1 MDGAQATIQAV
12 AMTIALALIGALVV
26 TFMIVSWLWRNREL
40 DELERRK

>member
-1 MDGAQATIQAV
+1 
-12 AMTIALALIGALVV
+12 MTVVLALIGALVV